1 MPTKEEI
8 FEKHATAALE
18 ELKQE
23 ELKSAQ
29 LRADQRQIETLTGQI
44 EALSAELAVLA
55 KEPSKYRA
63 LLVEKRAL
71 HNNLYEQLVQL
82 GAASDGRP
90 KNRQFSEITSG
101 GKIWTYNSK

>member
-1 MPTKEEI
+1 MPTEEEI

-18 ELKQE
+18 ELHQE
-23 ELKSAQ
+23 ELKPAQ
-29 LRADQRQIETLTGQI
+29 LRVAQRQIETLTGQI
-44 EALSAELAVLA
+44 EALSAEINVLA